1 MYSYYSTLLHT
12 MQHKYIK
19 KYKINYRSRHT
30 RSDLDEKK
38 PPKGEREEKPKAGRM
53 FFLVPLW
60 IDWRGI

>member
-1 MYSYYSTLLHT
+1 MLHA
-12 MQHKYIK
+12 MQHLFIK
-19 KYKINYRSRHT
+19 KDKINYRSRHT

-60 IDWRGI
+60 IDRRGI